1 MNLLIVDDEIFAIQG
16 LLEDIQKEQLGLDK
30 ILTAN
35 CYAQA
40 VNIFINH
47 KVDILLCDIEM
58 PFGSGLD
65 LVEWVNS
72 HYEKTECI
80 FLTCHDEFDFARQAV
95 KLNCLD
101 YILKPATA
109 ETVNEVLK
117 RAADHIKNCR
127 KEDIY
132 KQYGKMY
139 FNNMSEHIGQQG
151 DMMTGPQ
158 AVTRTEEY
166 IAMHIDEDLSVELLA
181 EKVFLSSA
189 HLSRLFKKKH
199 GMAVNDYIT
208 SERMKFARELLE
220 TTDLTV
226 TMISAKSGYSNYS
239 YFIKMFKK
247 TYGNTPREFRQKL
260 EQKGDS

>member
-1 MNLLIVDDEIFAIQG
+1 MNLLIVDDEIFAVQG
-16 LLEDIQKEQLGLDK
+16 LLEDIQKDQVGLDE

-40 VNIFINH
+40 VNIFMSH

-58 PFGSGLD
+58 PLGSGLD
-65 LVEWVNS
+65 LVEWVKN

-80 FLTCHDEFDFARQAV
+80 FLTCHDEFDFARQAI
-95 KLNCLD
+95 KLQCLD

-109 ETVNEVLK
+109 QTVHDVLK
-117 RAADHIKNCR
+117 KAVSHIQNR
-127 KEDIY
+127 SKEDLY
-132 KQYGKMY
+132 KSYGKIY
-139 FNNMSEHIGQQG
+139 FNNISESKDGQE
-151 DMMTGPQ
+151 Q
-158 AVTRTEEY
+158 AGISDSRRGVEKVEAY
-166 IAMHIDEDLSVELLA
+166 IAMHIDEDMSVESLA
-181 EKVFLSSA
+181 QMVYLSSA

-208 SERMKFARELLE
+208 SERMKVAKQLLE

-239 YFIKMFKK
+239 YFIKIFKK
-247 TYGNTPREFRQKL
+247 TYGKTPREFRQALGK
-260 EQKGDS
+260 DD